1 MNIAIVGTGYVGLV
15 SGTCFAEMGVNVTC
29 VDVNNEKIEKLKKI
43 MAEAAAAAVAE
54 KVAEEIIEAG
64 INIFQHIGLAILS
77 LLGGTTP
84 QQTNEPAAPVCE
96 QSVMVNSEI
105 NQYIIISR

>member
-1 MNIAIVGTGYVGLV
+1 MKKQK
-15 SGTCFAEMGVNVTC
+15 
-29 VDVNNEKIEKLKKI
+29 KIEKLKKI
-43 MAEAAAAAVAE
+43 MAEAAAE

-77 LLGGTTP
+77 LLGGTLGGTTP

>member
-1 MNIAIVGTGYVGLV
+1 MKKQK
-15 SGTCFAEMGVNVTC
+15 
-29 VDVNNEKIEKLKKI
+29 KIEKLKKI
-43 MAEAAAAAVAE
+43 MAEAAAAAV
-54 KVAEEIIEAG
+54 AG

-84 QQTNEPAAPVCE
+84 QQTNEPVAPVCE
-96 QSVMVNSEI
+96 QSVMVNPEI

>member
-1 MNIAIVGTGYVGLV
+1 MKKQK
-15 SGTCFAEMGVNVTC
+15 
-29 VDVNNEKIEKLKKI
+29 KIEKLKKVMI
-43 MAEAAAAAVAE
+43 EAAAV

-64 INIFQHIGLAILS
+64 VYIFKHISLAILS
-77 LLGGTTP
+77 LFGGTTP

>member
-1 MNIAIVGTGYVGLV
+1 MKKQK
-15 SGTCFAEMGVNVTC
+15 
-29 VDVNNEKIEKLKKI
+29 KIEKLKKI

-84 QQTNEPAAPVCE
+84 QPVAPVCE
-96 QSVMVNSEI
+96 QSVMVNPEI

>member
-1 MNIAIVGTGYVGLV
+1 MKKQK
-15 SGTCFAEMGVNVTC
+15 
-29 VDVNNEKIEKLKKI
+29 KIEKLKKI

-77 LLGGTTP
+77 LLGGTIP
-84 QQTNEPAAPVCE
+84 QQTNEPVAPVCE
-96 QSVMVNSEI
+96 QSVMVNPEI

>member
-1 MNIAIVGTGYVGLV
+1 MKKQK
-15 SGTCFAEMGVNVTC
+15 
-29 VDVNNEKIEKLKKI
+29 KIEKLKKI

-77 LLGGTTP
+77 LLA
-84 QQTNEPAAPVCE
+84 EPLR
-96 QSVMVNSEI
+96 
-105 NQYIIISR
+105 SRPTSRQLRFASRV

>member
-1 MNIAIVGTGYVGLV
+1 MKKQKKKK
-15 SGTCFAEMGVNVTC
+15 E
-29 VDVNNEKIEKLKKI
+29 LKKV

-64 INIFQHIGLAILS
+64 VNIFQHIGLAILS

-84 QQTNEPAAPVCE
+84 QQTNEQAVPVCE
-96 QSVMVNSEI
+96 QSVMFNSEI

>member
-1 MNIAIVGTGYVGLV
+1 MKKQK
-15 SGTCFAEMGVNVTC
+15 
-29 VDVNNEKIEKLKKI
+29 KIEKLKKI

-54 KVAEEIIEAG
+54 KVAEEIIKQSTG

>member
-1 MNIAIVGTGYVGLV
+1 MKKQK
-15 SGTCFAEMGVNVTC
+15 
-29 VDVNNEKIEKLKKI
+29 KIEKPKKI

-77 LLGGTTP
+77 LLGGTLGGTTP

>member
-1 MNIAIVGTGYVGLV
+1 MKKQKKKK
-15 SGTCFAEMGVNVTC
+15 E
-29 VDVNNEKIEKLKKI
+29 LKKV

>member
-1 MNIAIVGTGYVGLV
+1 MKKQKKKK
-15 SGTCFAEMGVNVTC
+15 E
-29 VDVNNEKIEKLKKI
+29 LKKV
-43 MAEAAAAAVAE
+43 MAEAAAVAE

-64 INIFQHIGLAILS
+64 VNIFQHIGLAILS

-84 QQTNEPAAPVCE
+84 QQTNEQAVPVCE

>member
-1 MNIAIVGTGYVGLV
+1 MKKQK
-15 SGTCFAEMGVNVTC
+15 
-29 VDVNNEKIEKLKKI
+29 KIEKLKKI
-43 MAEAAAAAVAE
+43 MAAAVAE

-96 QSVMVNSEI
+96 QSVMVNPEI

>member
-1 MNIAIVGTGYVGLV
+1 MKKQK
-15 SGTCFAEMGVNVTC
+15 
-29 VDVNNEKIEKLKKI
+29 KIEKLKKI
-43 MAEAAAAAVAE
+43 MAAAAAVAE

-77 LLGGTTP
+77 LLGGTIP
-84 QQTNEPAAPVCE
+84 QQTNEPVAPVCE
-96 QSVMVNSEI
+96 QSVMVNPEI

>member
-1 MNIAIVGTGYVGLV
+1 MKKQKKKK
-15 SGTCFAEMGVNVTC
+15 E
-29 VDVNNEKIEKLKKI
+29 LKKV

-64 INIFQHIGLAILS
+64 VNIFQHIGLAILS

-84 QQTNEPAAPVCE
+84 QQTNEQAATGCE
-96 QSVMVNSEI
+96 QSVMVNSEM